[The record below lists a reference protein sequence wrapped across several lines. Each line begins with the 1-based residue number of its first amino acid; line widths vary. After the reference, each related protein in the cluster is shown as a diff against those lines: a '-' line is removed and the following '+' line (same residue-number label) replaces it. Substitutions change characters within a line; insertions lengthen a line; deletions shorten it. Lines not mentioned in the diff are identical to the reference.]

1 MGTVRGAGLWIA
13 AAFVPLIPVW
23 VHSQTSG
30 GELRL
35 LLVTLASSWEGEA
48 RHKLEKREGKLD
60 PAGHLCLSITML
72 DLEVLGRVMA
82 MATFLPL

>member
-1 MGTVRGAGLWIA
+1 MRDTGLWIV
-13 AAFVPLIPVW
+13 AAFVQLIAVW
-23 VHSQTSG
+23 VHRWASG

-60 PAGHLCLSITML
+60 PAGHL
-72 DLEVLGRVMA
+72 RVS
-82 MATFLPL
+82 PLQY